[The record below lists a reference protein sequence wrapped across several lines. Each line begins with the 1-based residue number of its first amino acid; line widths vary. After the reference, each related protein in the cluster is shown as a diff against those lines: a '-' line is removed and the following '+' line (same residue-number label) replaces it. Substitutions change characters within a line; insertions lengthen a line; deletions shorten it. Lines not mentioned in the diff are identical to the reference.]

1 MSLSDL
7 ASLGSFVSKLAVL
20 ATVLS
25 RYTGAAGPK
34 AHGIAA

>member
-7 ASLGSFVSKLAVL
+7 ATLGSFVSGVAVL

-25 RYTGAAGPK
+25 LSGASGPK
-34 AHGIAA
+34 ARGIAA

>member
-7 ASLGSFVSKLAVL
+7 AALGSFVSGVAVL

-25 RYTGAAGPK
+25 LSGAAGPK